1 MRHFDTFNIR
11 KRIAAE
17 VGTVWCD
24 ISVST
29 TTSRRQRSSNISGNG
44 KSANTTS
51 ANNADAIYSH
61 SKTYSTME
69 TQQQINELQ
78 SRQLELRAI
87 MHRRTNGPRNASKTE
102 RRFVKHTPTI
112 SPDTRPQTP
121 NTTETNRRWPNSKR
135 REKRNEPRKSR
146 RIISTPYEP
155 IDRTIDNGRNHRA
168 KLDDSNIDVDFLS
181 SSCGFDHLVGRCGCG
196 YRLRSLFRLR
206 SGPKG

>member
-24 ISVST
+24 YIRFDDDIT
-29 TTSRRQRSSNISGNG
+29 TATVVKHFRQREICKYNVR
-44 KSANTTS
+44 KQRRRDLFTL
-51 ANNADAIYSH
+51 
-61 SKTYSTME
+61 KTYSTME

-87 MHRRTNGPRNASKTE
+87 MASSDERAAKCFKTE

-196 YRLRSLFRLR
+196 YRLRSLF
-206 SGPKG
+206 GCEAAEKG